1 MIRHLR
7 KGIPVAG
14 LFGVVFAFG
23 CSEPPTTRQ
32 KERLSIFVTI
42 PPQAFFVHRIGG
54 QLVDVSILV
63 PPGESPHTF
72 APKPKQMAKMSSAGA
87 YLTIGIPF
95 ETRFVAKVHNLQP
108 NLKIFDSA
116 KGIPNW
122 RTMPPETGGEKDED
136 HPAGARDPH
145 IWLDPKNEKIIARN
159 ICDTLKEIDPEHT
172 AEYEKNLTALED
184 DLDRVD
190 RKIAEVLKPLAGK
203 EFIVFHPA
211 FGYFADAYHL
221 RQVPIEVDGKDPGAR
236 WLATVTEEA
245 RKRGIR
251 IIFVQPQFSKKSA
264 EAVAR
269 EIGGAVVPIDP
280 LAEDY
285 LNNLETLADEIAKSL
300 RQNP

>member
-1 MIRHLR
+1 
-7 KGIPVAG
+7 
-14 LFGVVFAFG
+14 
-23 CSEPPTTRQ
+23 
-32 KERLSIFVTI
+32 
-42 PPQAFFVHRIGG
+42 
-54 QLVDVSILV
+54 
-63 PPGESPHTF
+63 
-72 APKPKQMAKMSSAGA
+72 
-87 YLTIGIPF
+87 
-95 ETRFVAKVHNLQP
+95 
-108 NLKIFDSA
+108 
-116 KGIPNW
+116 
-122 RTMPPETGGEKDED
+122 
-136 HPAGARDPH
+136 
-145 IWLDPKNEKIIARN
+145 
-159 ICDTLKEIDPEHT
+159 
-172 AEYEKNLTALED
+172 LED